1 MVFGSPS
8 NAVDD
13 PRRAFRELWNKH
25 AGGRSSE
32 D

>member
-8 NAVDD
+8 NAVAD
-13 PRRAFRELWNKH
+13 PRKAFRELWTQQS
-25 AGGRSSE
+25 ASE